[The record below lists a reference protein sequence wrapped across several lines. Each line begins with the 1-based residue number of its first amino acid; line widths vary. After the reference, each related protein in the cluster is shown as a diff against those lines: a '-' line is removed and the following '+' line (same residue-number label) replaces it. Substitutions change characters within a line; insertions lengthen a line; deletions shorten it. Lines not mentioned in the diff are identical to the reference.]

1 MDNTKKIII
10 SLGTVGDSMVGKSSI
25 VNRYLEK
32 TFEDEYFSTI
42 GVNSGTKNIIMNINK
57 KELPITIKIWD
68 TAGQEQ
74 FKSISVQYIRNC
86 FGMFI
91 IYAINNKES
100 FNNCIS
106 WLNEIEE
113 KKCRDN
119 TPIIL
124 IGNKIDLK
132 DEREVSYEEGENFAK
147 KYNLK
152 FFECSAK
159 EGININEAF
168 KCIIDD
174 VVELYKDE
182 FFLGKKDIQLTNTNG
197 KQNKCKC

>member
-32 TFEDEYFSTI
+32 SFDDEYFSTI
-42 GVNSGTKNIIMNINK
+42 GVSSCTKDIRININK

-74 FKSISVQYIRNC
+74 FRSISVQYIRNC

-106 WLNEIEE
+106 WFNEIEE

-119 TPIIL
+119 TPIVL
-124 IGNKIDLK
+124 IGNKIDLEE
-132 DEREVSYEEGENFAK
+132 ERKVSYEEGENFAK

-159 EGININEAF
+159 EGTNVNEAF

-174 VVELYKDE
+174 IVEIYKDE
-182 FFLGKKDIQLTNTNG
+182 YFLGKNNIELTNTYR